1 MDFYGVEGVSVY
13 SGFVSVEKYWFVYAV
28 PAVHVYVRSCMYVS
42 YLIEKNK
49 YVPINTPAA
58 MV

>member
-28 PAVHVYVRSCMYVS
+28 PAVHVYVRSCMYVFC
-42 YLIEKNK
+42 
-49 YVPINTPAA
+49 
-58 MV
+58 